1 MLQKTWNSDVPYLWI
16 DDELCAELTKV
27 FTVKTRQELD
37 GHNSGL
43 YKLYYELAAEKFNN
57 SEWVPSSLLLPE
69 LHNDFAESTML
80 ILNVM
85 PVTAEFFQRKLAN
98 ARYKMVKVISDWE
111 KSGSGRG
118 QVVET
123 DSDQE

>member
-1 MLQKTWNSDVPYLWI
+1 M
-16 DDELCAELTKV
+16 